1 MTIPS
6 FPGFLPLTRMK
17 STGAGVRIS
26 VQAMLPSALP
36 VSSWKNIMGSGAGRN
51 FRTGLRDNP
60 YIRALIET
68 IKEKQEKRLE
78 AMEMGKTR
86 KTAPSGLVDIRDIHV
101 DKTLPGRN
109 GLANLSAR

>member
-1 MTIPS
+1 MD
-6 FPGFLPLTRMK
+6 
-17 STGAGVRIS
+17 
-26 VQAMLPSALP
+26 
-36 VSSWKNIMGSGAGRN
+36 SGAGRN
-51 FRTGLRDNP
+51 FRTGLKDNP

-101 DKTLPGRN
+101 DKTLPREERISEFIRQIKNPYHFKCGKFTVQVQFAGSSGSLEDCLKQILR
-109 GLANLSAR
+109 